1 MERRMRIDDLNV
13 SELLE
18 FDSEDGVVRFAGQ
31 RAVIVDGIAN
41 GNLRKELVNQFGMS
55 TARAILT
62 RFGYVQGWR
71 MADAMQ
77 DLFQWESEEDWH
89 HACGRI
95 HMLGGMYRL
104 APGPVGSLTQEGLTL
119 IESYEAEQ
127 HIAHLGK
134 CDTAVCWTI
143 CGLTSGYLS
152 RALGKEIYVLEE
164 RCIGRGDANC
174 HLLGRTLEEWGD
186 KRSDEIRFFRVENLK
201 DWLEPSLHRITE
213 ELKTAEKELRIKKR
227 IMANVDPSIDNE
239 LGIIARSGDMRK
251 VVDLARR
258 IAKVD
263 CTVLITGES
272 GAGKELIAHMVHHE
286 SARTAGPF
294 IAVNCGA
301 ITETLLE
308 SELFGHTRGAFSGA
322 TQARIGLFEAANGGV
337 LFLDEIGD
345 VSPGMQVKLLRALQE
360 HEIRRVGESNS
371 RPVNV
376 RVIAA
381 TNHDIAKEIEAG
393 RFRTDLFYRLNV
405 VQLHV
410 PPLRDRRQDILPL
423 ARVLLTRAAQGS
435 PRTVTG
441 LSPRAADQLLRY
453 DWPGNVRELEN
464 AMERAVAIGNAGLV
478 DYDELPEEVRQA
490 VPVPSLGG
498 PVRKLDE
505 IEKDYILAVLHLNE
519 GNQARTARELGIG
532 SATLYRKLKI
542 YGTDET
548 TAADEEAGD
557 SR

>member
-1 MERRMRIDDLNV
+1 
-13 SELLE
+13 
-18 FDSEDGVVRFAGQ
+18 
-31 RAVIVDGIAN
+31 
-41 GNLRKELVNQFGMS
+41 
-55 TARAILT
+55 
-62 RFGYVQGWR
+62 
-71 MADAMQ
+71 
-77 DLFQWESEEDWH
+77 
-89 HACGRI
+89 
-95 HMLGGMYRL
+95 
-104 APGPVGSLTQEGLTL
+104 
-119 IESYEAEQ
+119 
-127 HIAHLGK
+127 
-134 CDTAVCWTI
+134 
-143 CGLTSGYLS
+143 
-152 RALGKEIYVLEE
+152 
-164 RCIGRGDANC
+164 
-174 HLLGRTLEEWGD
+174 
-186 KRSDEIRFFRVENLK
+186 
-201 DWLEPSLHRITE
+201 
-213 ELKTAEKELRIKKR
+213 LKTAEKELRIKKR

-308 SELFGHTRGAFSGA
+308 SELFGHARGAFTGA
-322 TQARIGLFEAANGGV
+322 TQHRVGLFEAANGGI

-345 VSPGMQVKLLRALQE
+345 VSRGMQVKLLRVLQE
-360 HEIRRVGESNS
+360 REIRRVGENTS